1 MKVDRMRQYI
11 DELIN
16 KSTPDQPIW
25 NIEKIRQGKGA
36 SWNYIDGCMI
46 TAILGMYENTGDEKY
61 LKFADEFTSFYIEE
75 DGHIKFYDME
85 EYNLDN
91 INAGKNLYKLYDLTG
106 KEKYRK
112 AIDVLYKQL
121 QGQPRT
127 ASGNFWHKLIY
138 PNQVWLDGLYMT
150 QPFYM
155 AYETRFNKM
164 GNYMDIYRQ
173 FLNVEKNMK
182 DAETG
187 LYYHAFDESREMFW
201 CDQVTGLSQNYWLRS
216 LGWFA
221 MALVDTLEEMDEQIF
236 YEYRK
241 LMSMFK
247 DFVDSMIQYQ
257 DEETSMWYQVPDK
270 GDREGNYLETSG
282 SAMMS
287 CAIMK
292 AVRLGYLPE
301 RYWAYGAKGFEGIQ
315 KRYLKEKDGELS
327 LGGIC
332 LVAGLGGKDRRDGS
346 FEYYMSEP
354 VVENEAKGVAPF
366 LLAYTEWIRK

>member
-1 MKVDRMRQYI
+1 MDRMRQYI

-164 GNYMDIYRQ
+164 GNYMDIYHQ

>member
-1 MKVDRMRQYI
+1 MDRIRKYI
-11 DELIN
+11 DELIE
-16 KSTPDQPIW
+16 KSTPDRPIW

-46 TAILGMYENTGDEKY
+46 TAILEMYEITKDEKY
-61 LKFADEFTSFYIEE
+61 LQFADDFTSFYIEE
-75 DGHIKFYDME
+75 DGSIKFYDKE

-112 AIDVLYKQL
+112 AIDTLYDQL
-121 QGQPRT
+121 KGQSRT
-127 ASGNFWHKLIY
+127 PSGNFWHKLIY

-182 DAETG
+182 NPETG
-187 LYYHAFDESREMFW
+187 LYYHAIDESREMFW
-201 CDQVTGLSQNYWLRS
+201 CDKETGLSKNYWLRS

-221 MALVDTLEEMDEQIF
+221 MALVDTLQEMDEQIF
-236 YEYRK
+236 AEYRK
-241 LMSMFK
+241 LMSIFQ
-247 DFVDSMIQYQ
+247 DLVDSMLKYQ
-257 DEETSMWYQVPDK
+257 DEETGMWYQVPDQ
-270 GDREGNYLETSG
+270 GHRPENYLETSG
-282 SAMMS
+282 SAMFS
-287 CAIMK
+287 CAILK
-292 AVRLGYLPE
+292 GVRLGYLPE
-301 RYWAYGAKGFEGIQ
+301 RYRAYGEKGFYGIE
-315 KRYLKEKDGELS
+315 KKYLKEVDGELS

-332 LVAGLGGKDRRDGS
+332 LVAGLGGKDMRDGT

-366 LLAYTEWIRK
+366 LLAYTEMIRN